1 MGVLDDMLAVLAR
14 EAEPQEGCR
23 GLGAKIHFRHVGRA
37 PMYLVLALTLS

>member
-23 GLGAKIHFRHVGRA
+23 GLGVKIHF
-37 PMYLVLALTLS
+37 PMSDEHQCTWSSL